1 MAIEAGK
8 MRHRCQLHRVN
19 RDNRDASGQKVAVYE
34 LVRPFWAEILTSKQ
48 VQQRIASGMEYPNAT
63 TFHCRFMPGITVT
76 PDMAVLYK
84 GTYYDIQQVEN
95 PKGLNIELYIIAEHK
110 L

>member
-8 MRHRCQLHRVN
+8 LRHRCELYSVN
-19 RDNRDASGQKVAVYE
+19 RDNRDASGQKVPAYV
-34 LVRPFWAEILTSKQ
+34 LVRPFWAEILTAKQ
-48 VQQRIASGMEYPNAT
+48 VQQRIANGMEYPNAT
-63 TFHCRFMPGITVT
+63 TFHCRFMPGTDVT

-84 GTYYDIQQVEN
+84 GKYYDIEQVEN
-95 PKGLNIELYIIAEHK
+95 PKGLNIELYIMAGHK

>member
-8 MRHRCQLHRVN
+8 MRHRCELHNVDRTS
-19 RDNRDASGQKVAVYE
+19 RDKSGALRAEYRIIK
-34 LVRPFWAEILTSKQ
+34 PFWAEILTSKQ

-63 TFHCRFMPGITVT
+63 TFHCRFMKDTEVT
-76 PDMAVLYK
+76 PDMAVYYK
-84 GTYYDIQQVEN
+84 GKYYDIEQVEN
-95 PKGLNIELYIIAEHK
+95 PKGLDIELYIIAEHK

>member
-8 MRHRCQLHRVN
+8 MRHRCELHSVDRTS
-19 RDNRDASGQKVAVYE
+19 RDPSGQLRTEYRLIK
-34 LVRPFWAEILTSKQ
+34 PFWAEILTSKQ

-95 PKGLNIELYIIAEHK
+95 PKGLNIELYIIAEQK